1 MYLYVRL
8 TFQSTVDILVTITPS
23 GDIFAGDGYS
33 LMCYTRTGL
42 TGQPTITWLDPMD
55 NQIMSTIGSMSTLTF
70 NPLAASD
77 AGTYT
82 CRATLGSVMET
93 AEVMVTVL
101 SECSVTAS
109 CEILFQPLTFQT
121 QRSQSVLMLIQ

>member
-82 CRATLGSVMET
+82 CRATLGGVMET